1 MNLKKTNQCQ
11 KTENLFINNKSGF
24 ENAVARGNSYSI
36 QFWLII
42 EAVKIYSEMA
52 TLQSA
57 GISDRV
63 ET

>member
-1 MNLKKTNQCQ
+1 MRLREGTRHHSV
-11 KTENLFINNKSGF
+11 FG
-24 ENAVARGNSYSI
+24 
-36 QFWLII
+36 LIL

-63 ET
+63 EI

>member
-1 MNLKKTNQCQ
+1 MRLREGTGAA
-11 KTENLFINNKSGF
+11 LSFG
-24 ENAVARGNSYSI
+24 
-36 QFWLII
+36 LIA

-63 ET
+63 EI